1 MNTATEMKTKL
12 TRTMLCRAKN
22 MAWSRGPLDAERFA
36 SYAKTC
42 RSNITDA
49 RFNPAGINTGALS
62 MEALMWEKASAIVT
76 LSTKG

>member
-12 TRTMLCRAKN
+12 TRTMLCRAKS
-22 MAWSRGPLDAERFA
+22 MAWNCGPRDAERFA

-49 RFNPAGINTGALS
+49 RFNPAGINTGAIS
-62 MEALMWEKASAIVT
+62 MEALMWEKAATIASGA
-76 LSTKG
+76 K